1 MKLNTLVKISLVGR
15 KAKRPGESKRRL
27 YTRGGRVR
35 LQVAAMACVAVLAV
49 AVPAGAQRVT
59 TTVSVG
65 SAPFAVAVNPVTN
78 QIYVANDNSNTVTV
92 INGATNATTTVS
104 AGSAPSAVAANPVTN
119 QIYVTNAASNTVT
132 VINGATNAT
141 TTVSVGTV
149 PQAVAVNAVT
159 NQIYVANYG
168 SNTVTVIDG
177 ATNATTTVS
186 VGSGPFAVAVNP
198 VTNQIYVANLDSNT
212 VTVINGATNATT
224 TVSVGSEPGSVT
236 VNPVTNKIY
245 VANTNPATNTVTVID
260 GATNATTTVSIVGPP
275 GSVTVNPV
283 TNKIYVP
290 NQSSSGTLTVIDGAT
305 NATTSLSIEDYLLGV
320 AVNPITNQI
329 YVGNT
334 NLANSNNVTVL
345 NGETNAF
352 TATVNLELNPNLNES
367 PGAMAINPVTNKIY
381 VAQPNINTVVVIDGA
396 TNSTTFVSAGTDP
409 EPVAVNPVTN
419 EIYVGNYESSNTV
432 VVIDGATDATT
443 TVNIGASPYTLAVNP
458 ITNQIYVADY
468 SSATVT
474 VIDGTTNATTTVN
487 AGTNPDALAVNP
499 VTNKIY
505 VANGVLNGGVTV
517 IDGATNSTTT
527 INTGFVASALAVN
540 PVTNKIYV
548 ANEFSTSVTVIDG
561 ATNTFTNVNA
571 GGAFALAVNPLTNQ
585 IYIANGSSNTVT
597 VMDGAT
603 NATTTVS
610 VGTDPY
616 AVAVNPL
623 TNKIYVPNY
632 LSSTVT
638 VIDGATNAT
647 TTLSNAFD
655 APFAVTVNPVS
666 NKIYVANFNNI
677 VVIDGATNTTSVVG
691 IETTPIAVALNPIT
705 NDIYA
710 PNGTSNN
717 VTVMDEQQVQ
727 PIPLQAEITP
737 LAGNVTSSST
747 PLFNFAASSNFT
759 PFAPNP
765 NNLLFQVDTWQG
777 PWTAATA
784 QGNGAFIGTT
794 IALQPGVHILYALAT
809 DGLEATTG
817 SSSNVLISNITAYEF
832 LVSPPSGS
840 LSPSSLNFGN
850 QTIDTS
856 SAEQTVTLAN
866 NSGGP
871 LTIASIAASGDYLAL
886 SNCPSTLD
894 AGKSCTIG
902 VSFTPTVYGTDNGTL
917 TVTDDNLG
925 VNGTLQT
932 VSLTGAGVAATTLSL
947 TPASLSFGDQAIA
960 TTSAAKKVTV
970 KNTGT
975 GQLTFSSITITG
987 ADAGDFAETNNCTGS
1002 IAPGK
1007 SCTVS
1012 VTFTPEAASARSA
1025 SLQLTDDAQ
1034 GSPQTVSLTGTGV
1047 AQVTV
1052 SPTSLTFATQ
1062 KVGTKSAAK
1071 TVTLTNNLPAALPF
1085 SLSFTGADP
1094 NDFAATNNC
1103 SSSAPAK
1110 SHCSISVTFTPGTTG
1125 KRTATLNVNDS
1136 ANNSP
1141 QTVSLSGTGD

>member
-1 MKLNTLVKISLVGR
+1 MKLNTLVKISPVGR
-15 KAKRPGESKRRL
+15 KANCPGESERRL
-27 YTRGGRVR
+27 CTRGGRVW

-78 QIYVANDNSNTVTV
+78 QIYVANDNGNTVTV
-92 INGATNATTTVS
+92 INGTTNATTTVS
-104 AGSAPSAVAANPVTN
+104 AGSAPSAVAVNPITN

-159 NQIYVANYG
+159 NEIYVANYG

-198 VTNQIYVANLDSNT
+198 VTNQIYVANLDGNT

-260 GATNATTTVSIVGPP
+260 GASNATTTVSIVGTP

-290 NQSSSGTLTVIDGAT
+290 NQSTSGTLTVIDGAT

-334 NLANSNNVTVL
+334 NLMNSNNVTVI
-345 NGETNAF
+345 NGATNAF

-396 TNSTTFVSAGTDP
+396 TNSTTFVSAGTNP

-432 VVIDGATDATT
+432 MVIDGATDATT

-458 ITNQIYVADY
+458 ITNKIYVADY

-474 VIDGTTNATTTVN
+474 VIDGATNATTTVN
-487 AGTNPDALAVNP
+487 AGTNPDALAVNT

-527 INTGFVASALAVN
+527 INTGFVAFALAVN
-540 PVTNKIYV
+540 TVTNKIYV

-561 ATNTFTNVNA
+561 ATNTFTNVTA
-571 GGAFALAVNPLTNQ
+571 GGPLALAVNPITNQ
-585 IYIANGSSNTVT
+585 IYVANGSSN
-597 VMDGAT
+597 
-603 NATTTVS
+603 
-610 VGTDPY
+610 
-616 AVAVNPL
+616 
-623 TNKIYVPNY
+623 
-632 LSSTVT
+632 TVT

-647 TTLSNAFD
+647 TTLSDAFD
-655 APFAVTVNPVS
+655 APFAVTVNPVT

-784 QGNGAFIGTT
+784 QGNGAFTGTT
-794 IALQPGVHILYALAT
+794 IALQPGVHILYAFAT

-817 SSSNVLISNITAYEF
+817 SSSSVLISNISAYEF

-850 QTIDTS
+850 QPIDTS
-856 SAEQTVTLAN
+856 SPEQTVTLAN

-987 ADAGDFAETNNCTGS
+987 ADPSDFAETNNCTGS
-1002 IAPGK
+1002 VVPGK
-1007 SCTVS
+1007 SCTVT
-1012 VTFTPEAASARSA
+1012 VTFTPQATGSRSA

-1085 SLSFTGADP
+1085 SISFTGADP

-1103 SSSAPAK
+1103 SSSVPAK
-1110 SHCSISVTFTPGTTG
+1110 SHCTISVTFTPGATG
-1125 KRTATLNVNDS
+1125 KRTATLNVKDS

>member
-1 MKLNTLVKISLVGR
+1 MKLNPLVKISLVGR

-27 YTRGGRVR
+27 YTRGERVR

-212 VTVINGATNATT
+212 VTVINGSTNATT

-245 VANTNPATNTVTVID
+245 VANTNPATNTV
-260 GATNATTTVSIVGPP
+260 
-275 GSVTVNPV
+275 
-283 TNKIYVP
+283 
-290 NQSSSGTLTVIDGAT
+290 TVIDGAT

-603 NATTTVS
+603 NATTTIS

-902 VSFTPTVYGTDNGTL
+902 VSFTPTVYGADNGML

-1062 KVGTKSAAK
+1062 KVGIKSAAK

-1110 SHCSISVTFTPGTTG
+1110 SHCSISVTFTPGATG